1 MGSVADPPVAVA
13 APVTATAR
21 PTRSAAAVSRA
32 KTWKIV
38 EAPWPPASETAA
50 SAPASPSPISR
61 GSSGLFLSSPVTL
74 YEGDITMSGAV
85 APSVFLGPGSPSPSV
100 LPPPSPPVPSSSL
113 PPSSP
118 AFRPASTFS
127 PAAPVAPI
135 VVAPSQAS
143 WDQLLSL
150 LRDQHS
156 EQLAELRGIAASLR
170 ASVSFSGFCR
180 TFIFLTYRFIDWWAG
195 GGGSGGEVGFVWC
208 RRALGP

>member
-1 MGSVADPPVAVA
+1 LGSVVDPPVAVA
-13 APVTATAR
+13 APVAATAR

-32 KTWKIV
+32 KTRKIV
-38 EAPWPPASETAA
+38 EAPWPPASETVA
-50 SAPASPSPISR
+50 SAPASPSPTSR
-61 GSSGLFLSSPVTL
+61 SSSGLFLSSPVAL
-74 YEGDITMSGAV
+74 YEGDVTMSGAV

-100 LPPPSPPVPSSSL
+100 LPPPSPPVPSSSP

-135 VVAPSQAS
+135 VAPSQAS

-195 GGGSGGEVGFVWC
+195 GGGSGGEVGVVWC